1 MDIALSSIWD
11 FITEIRA
18 YYEHKIVDARYN
30 SLLGINKYTEEQ
42 TQELQS
48 VIPKIESLRKRFSE
62 INSDYEIWKSK
73 KEGFS
78 FFGDLREQK
87 LETLMKQKL
96 SLLHELKGMN
106 ILPELDVVI
115 DKRIAQLNNS
125 EFLEEGDR
133 NEFIRFYREVLRKYN
148 KE

>member
-48 VIPKIESLRKRFSE
+48 VRKRFSE

-133 NEFIRFYREVLRKYN
+133 NEFIEFYRGVLEKYS
-148 KE
+148 KI

>member
-30 SLLGINKYTEEQ
+30 NLLGIEKCSEEH
-42 TQELQS
+42 TQELQNTIS
-48 VIPKIESLRKRFSE
+48 KIENLRKRFSK
-62 INSDYEIWKSK
+62 INSDYETWKSK

-96 SLLHELKGMN
+96 SLLQDLKGIN

>member
-96 SLLHELKGMN
+96 SLLQDLKGIN
-106 ILPELDVVI
+106 IVPELDVVI

>member
-1 MDIALSSIWD
+1 
-11 FITEIRA
+11 
-18 YYEHKIVDARYN
+18 
-30 SLLGINKYTEEQ
+30 
-42 TQELQS
+42 
-48 VIPKIESLRKRFSE
+48 
-62 INSDYEIWKSK
+62 
-73 KEGFS
+73 
-78 FFGDLREQK
+78 
-87 LETLMKQKL
+87 MKQKL
-96 SLLHELKGMN
+96 SLLQDLKGIN

>member
-96 SLLHELKGMN
+96 SLLQDLKGIN